1 MVRLAKEGDVVGYR
15 ALISGE
21 PYAAS
26 AAVLEDA
33 TICFVPKTT
42 FLNLLRE
49 SASFNLQVM
58 QLLCHDLERS
68 EQRELSLAR
77 KPVKDRLAE
86 ALMMLREFYG
96 LEEDGM
102 TIKGSLTREDLAN
115 IVGTA
120 TETIIRLLSEF
131 KDKKIIELDHKKIK
145 ILNQQALLRIVH
157 VYD

>member
-1 MVRLAKEGDVVGYR
+1 M
-15 ALISGE
+15 
-21 PYAAS
+21 
-26 AAVLEDA
+26 
-33 TICFVPKTT
+33 
-42 FLNLLRE
+42 
-49 SASFNLQVM
+49 
-58 QLLCHDLERS
+58 
-68 EQRELSLAR
+68 
-77 KPVKDRLAE
+77 KDRLAE